1 MPKIKPKKSKSK
13 QILVRNSELYDELWY
28 KMYSVIWGK
37 IERRLENLNHT
48 MFSKVLNELLSFVK
62 QSSTIGERSD
72 SIPTAAILTGINL
85 PDHAALFKTIQN
97 EIETNHTPYI
107 AILQS
112 DKCSSLKSVVENM
125 VHQIINNTSAEVS

>member
-1 MPKIKPKKSKSK
+1 MPKIKSKKSKSK

>member
-1 MPKIKPKKSKSK
+1 M
-13 QILVRNSELYDELWY
+13 VRDSELYDELWY

-37 IERRLENLNHT
+37 IERKLENLNHT

-125 VHQIINNTSAEVS
+125 VHQIINNTSAEVRSRT